1 MTTHLFANTWFKPL
15 VAVRR
20 FAHLSRRF
28 SANTAGNVM
37 LIFSLMMIPI
47 LTGIGA
53 AVDFGRAFMIEQKLT
68 QAIDAAAL
76 AVGATPNLTQA
87 QMQELAE
94 NVVNANYD
102 PSEIGAPS
110 SVTVT
115 VDGSKVIVNASAN
128 MPTILLGLAGLAD
141 IDISVVN
148 EVVRESKA
156 LEIALVLDN
165 TGSMGSGGKISA
177 LRDASHTL
185 VDIMFGQ
192 ETVHPKLK
200 ISLVPFSQA
209 VNVGQ
214 GNVNAFW
221 MDTNAQSSIHGQN
234 FAPGVNIFDLY
245 DQIPN
250 ISWNGCVESRP
261 EPYDTNDA
269 VPTSGTPDTLWVPYF
284 YPDEPDISWGYYNNY
299 MNDGIGG
306 SVPGRQR
313 NFAKYD
319 GSPIYSAGPLRG
331 CSIPPLTPLTNI
343 RADLDDA
350 IDEFIASGYTHIPI
364 GLAWGLR
371 TLSPSEPFTEGVEF
385 NDEETEKALILLT
398 DGYNTLPTQWTHN
411 GSRYTAYGYVSE
423 SRFNTNNYNN
433 ALSKL
438 GPKTLELC
446 DLLKESSVRVY
457 TITFQLSNGPIKD
470 LFRDCASEPGL
481 YFDSPDNEQLQIT
494 FTAIARDLANLRISK

>member
-1 MTTHLFANTWFKPL
+1 MTTYQPSKPWHRPL
-15 VAVRR
+15 ATLRR
-20 FAHLSRRF
+20 FARRF
-28 SANTAGNVM
+28 GASTGGNVVM
-37 LIFSLMMIPI
+37 IFSLTLIPI

-53 AVDFGRAFMIEQKLT
+53 AVDFGRAFMVEQKLT

-87 QMQELAE
+87 QMLELAQ

-102 PSEIGAPS
+102 PSEIGAPTN
-110 SVTVT
+110 VQVT

-128 MPTILLGLAGLAD
+128 MPTILLGLAGIAD
-141 IDISVVN
+141 LDISVAN

-165 TGSMGSGGKISA
+165 TGSMWSNGKIGA
-177 LRDASHTL
+177 LREASHTL
-185 VDIMFGQ
+185 VEIMFGD

-209 VNVGQ
+209 VNVGAD
-214 GNVNAFW
+214 NINAFW
-221 MDTNAQSSIHGQN
+221 MDTNAQSSIHGEN
-234 FAPGVNIFDLY
+234 FVPGTNIFDLY

-250 ISWNGCVESRP
+250 KSWNGCVESRP
-261 EPYDTNDA
+261 EPFDTNDTPPSVA
-269 VPTSGTPDTLWVPYF
+269 NPDTLWVPYF
-284 YPDEPDISWGYYNNY
+284 YPDEPDEGWGYYNKY
-299 MNDGIGG
+299 KNDGIEG
-306 SVPGRQR
+306 SADERQR
-313 NFAKYD
+313 NVAKYD
-319 GSPIYSAGPLRG
+319 GSSVSGSGPLRG
-331 CSIPPLTPLTNI
+331 CSIPPLTPLTNV

-350 IDEFIASGYTHIPI
+350 IDDFIASGYTHIPI

-371 TLSPSEPFTEGVEF
+371 TLSPSEPFTEGVAF

-423 SRFNTNNYNN
+423 ARFGTTNYY
-433 ALSKL
+433 AARAKL
-438 GPKTLELC
+438 DPKTTELC
-446 DLLKESSVRVY
+446 DLLKESGVRVY
-457 TITFQLSNGPIKD
+457 TITFQLSDGPIKE
-470 LFRDCASEPGL
+470 LFEDCASEPGL

-494 FTAIARDLANLRISK
+494 FKAIARDLANLRISK